1 MIQRIAEFNSYTRG
15 TTRAFK
21 RIRKTTIDQL
31 TDQADLLTFQG
42 LAFRNI
48 GVKFPLEFLKNSRV
62 FAVRNQFGTICGG
75 FALARGEHSRVIES
89 LPEEAMETLKKHYPQ
104 YEEDLFEITAL
115 WLCRSQRSK
124 TLSVRFWTKLYRE
137 VVRMKRPY
145 FIYAFSSEKKKLGE
159 MYQVVKPTR
168 IFEGFTKILPGMKE
182 PDHEVIEVGSVRAA
196 HMAWVTQLSFLYRRL
211 LHGRSAKKRVVYQ

>member
-1 MIQRIAEFNSYTRG
+1 MIQRIAQLNSYTRV
-15 TTRAFK
+15 TTRRIE
-21 RIRKTTIDQL
+21 RIRKTSIDQL
-31 TDQADLLTFQG
+31 TDQADLLQFQG

-48 GVKFPLEFLKNSRV
+48 GVKFPLEFLKSSRV
-62 FAVRNQFGTICGG
+62 FAVRNQLGTICGG
-75 FALARGEHSRVIES
+75 FALAPGHQSRVIES
-89 LPEEAMETLKKHYPQ
+89 LPEEAMETLKENYPN
-104 YEEDLFEITAL
+104 YTDDLFEITAL

-137 VVRMKRPY
+137 VVRMKRPN

-159 MYQVVKPTR
+159 MYQVVKPIR
-168 IFEGFTKILPGMKE
+168 IFEGYTNVLPGMKE

-196 HMAWVTQLSFLYRRL
+196 HMAWVTQWSFLYRRL